1 MARFFMVTSIPVLAL
16 LAAGCPRPVGGCSYS
31 KNNVTTEQVTIKQ
44 ISQQGDAMIVEVDSE
59 IQPFFSL
66 SKADYDQCI
75 AAEGYAAGSS
85 VTVSMMP
92 GGSCPP
98 MTRIAQCP
106 WQS

>member
-1 MARFFMVTSIPVLAL
+1 MVRFVMVISIPVLAL
-16 LAAGCPRPVGGCSYS
+16 FMAGCPKPVGGCSYS

-44 ISQQGDAMIVEVDSE
+44 ISQEGEAMIVEVDSE
-59 IQPFFSL
+59 IQPFFRL
-66 SKADYDQCI
+66 SKADYDQCL
-75 AAEGYAAGSS
+75 AAEGYTVGSS

-98 MTRIAQCP
+98 MMRIAQCP